1 NHGAKNYENVFK
13 FYKFTIVSSI
23 IINFIYFIIS
33 YFYGYD
39 IVGLFTKDGS
49 ILNETYNGLTLF
61 NLSFFIIGFNVIQS
75 GYYQAINNP
84 KNSNIISFLRSIIF
98 FPITIFIGSLF
109 WGLTGVWLS
118 PLFSETLCF
127 ITWNLLFNKNFGSI
141 LANYFIK
148 SAPKNE

>member
-1 NHGAKNYENVFK
+1 
-13 FYKFTIVSSI
+13 
-23 IINFIYFIIS
+23 
-33 YFYGYD
+33 
-39 IVGLFTKDGS
+39 S
-49 ILNETYNGLTLF
+49 ILNETYIGLTLF

-98 FPITIFIGSLF
+98 FPVTIFISSHF

-127 ITWNLLFNKNFGSI
+127 ITWNLLFNKNFGSV
-141 LANYFIK
+141 LVNYFIK